1 MTTFITKG
9 TMSSEKDDW
18 GTPRLLFSIL
28 DGIFHFTLDPCSSD
42 GNNLCEKHYTRED
55 SGLEHSWQGETVF
68 MNPPYGKDIGL
79 WTSKALA
86 ESRRGGCL
94 VVGLVPARTDT
105 KWWHDSIQDKADVI
119 FIKGRLKYGDG
130 DQAAPFPSALVFWY
144 GQSMLMAGEYR

>member
-79 WTSKALA
+79 WTGKALA
-86 ESRRGGCL
+86 ESRRGGVSGRGSRTCENGHEVVARLHPGQGGRHLHQGTSQVRRRRPGGSVPFGPGVL
-94 VVGLVPARTDT
+94 VRAVDAY
-105 KWWHDSIQDKADVI
+105 
-119 FIKGRLKYGDG
+119 GR
-130 DQAAPFPSALVFWY
+130 
-144 GQSMLMAGEYR
+144 